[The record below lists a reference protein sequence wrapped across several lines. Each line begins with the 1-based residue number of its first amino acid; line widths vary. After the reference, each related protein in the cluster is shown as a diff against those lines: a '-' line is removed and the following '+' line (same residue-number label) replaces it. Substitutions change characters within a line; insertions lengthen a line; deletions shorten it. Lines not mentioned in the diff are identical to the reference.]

1 MRFYGGDEDH
11 VDMCFDFL
19 LVASTCLFV
28 DFIFLTLCGALQSM
42 GHTILFGGS
51 QVCFAVINMAVWDPI
66 MLVLFKT
73 PMWGVSLA
81 TVLSQLVPT
90 LFIAYRLFRG
100 HFIIQPTFSMFIR
113 PFNKHSLKALKV
125 AIGQLIA
132 NLMTTIPSLLI
143 MKLLAMAG
151 EEYGDYEASM
161 SSWNVFQRVYVVG
174 TSVCLALNQGFLPAG
189 SFAVGR
195 NDCERLKRLAFYA
208 LILGLAWAG
217 LLCVVVEAGAAG
229 IARMFGSDETYVE
242 ICVQMFRY
250 GFATIW
256 ANMPEVGLTALL
268 QALKMVRL
276 SVWSSVAMFII
287 PVPVF
292 SVVCYLLD
300 RDAPAKLLLSYVARD
315 GWALVFLAVI
325 VVWKLR
331 WLFQKNANETMA
343 AKMKELE
350 EGLAGHEPQGE
361 EVEIKEHEPIED
373 VAA

>member
-1 MRFYGGDEDH
+1 
-11 VDMCFDFL
+11 
-19 LVASTCLFV
+19 
-28 DFIFLTLCGALQSM
+28 
-42 GHTILFGGS
+42 
-51 QVCFAVINMAVWDPI
+51 MAVWDPI

-90 LFIAYRLFRG
+90 LFISFRLFRG
-100 HFIIQPTFSMFIR
+100 HFLIKPTFGMFIK
-113 PFNKHSLKALKV
+113 PFNKHSRKALKV
-125 AIGQLIA
+125 AVGQLIA

-151 EEYGDYEASM
+151 EAYGDYEASM

-195 NDCERLKRLAFYA
+195 GDAARLKQLALYA
-208 LILGLAWAG
+208 LILGLIWAFA
-217 LLCVVVEAGAAG
+217 LCAVVEIAAEQ
-229 IARMFGSDETYVE
+229 IARLFGDDETYIE

-268 QALKMVRL
+268 QALKMVKL
-276 SVWSSVAMFII
+276 SVWASVLMFIV

-300 RDAPAKLLLSYVARD
+300 RAAPAKLLLSYVARD
-315 GWALVFLAVI
+315 GWALVLLFI
-325 VVWKLR
+325 ICVWKLR
-331 WLFQKNANETMA
+331 WLFKKGAREALT

-350 EGLAGHEPQGE
+350 VGIVGEGTTAEGDQKLNMEAVEAAVAGPK
-361 EVEIKEHEPIED
+361 IND
-373 VAA
+373 VP

>member
-1 MRFYGGDEDH
+1 
-11 VDMCFDFL
+11 MCFDFL

-28 DFIFLTLCGALQSM
+28 DFVFLTLCGALQSM

-51 QVCFAVINMAVWDPI
+51 QVCFALLNMLVWDPI
-66 MLVLFKT
+66 MLVLFRT
-73 PMWGVSLA
+73 PRWGVSLA

-90 LFIAYRLFRG
+90 LFILFRLFRG
-100 HFIIQPTFSMFIR
+100 HFIIQPKWGMFLQ
-113 PFNKHSLKALKV
+113 PFNKHSRKALKV

-151 EEYGDYEASM
+151 EAYGDYEASM

-195 NDCERLKRLAFYA
+195 ADAVRLKHLALYA
-208 LILGLAWAG
+208 LMLGLIWAFA
-217 LLCVVVEAGAAG
+217 LCAIVEVGAEL
-229 IARMFGSDETYVE
+229 IAKLFGTDETYIT

-256 ANMPEVGLTALL
+256 ANMPEVGITALL

-276 SVWSSVAMFII
+276 SVVAKR
-287 PVPVF
+287 PHVHRASARV
-292 SVVCYLLD
+292 LD
-300 RDAPAKLLLSYVARD
+300 RVLSAR
-315 GWALVFLAVI
+315 
-325 VVWKLR
+325 
-331 WLFQKNANETMA
+331 
-343 AKMKELE
+343 
-350 EGLAGHEPQGE
+350 P
-361 EVEIKEHEPIED
+361 
-373 VAA
+373 